1 MSTSPI
7 SPLRSVIQRPDQPRP
22 RNVKKVPYV
31 ELYSGRLQGV
41 VSSGSDIERVYVS
54 FVEANTGNFY
64 CSTNNNRPC
73 SGLNHWGPCKH
84 IEEMAEQAIVQY
96 GGLEVARYLG
106 AKLDSEHPNWW
117 EIRSVLP
124 GSQTRT
130 PAAEVFSR
138 FLSYLRFLELP
149 RHDGPAPEMTWF
161 TSR

>member
-7 SPLRSVIQRPDQPRP
+7 RSVIQRPSHSHP

-31 ELYSGRLQGV
+31 ELYGGRVQGV

-54 FVEANTGNFY
+54 FVEANTGDFY

-73 SGLNHWGPCKH
+73 GGLGWGPCNH
-84 IEEMAEQAIVQY
+84 INEMAEQAINQY

-106 AKLDSEHPNWW
+106 VKLDGDVPTWW
-117 EIRSVLP
+117 AIRSALG
-124 GSQTRT
+124 GSNKKA
-130 PAAEVFSR
+130 PAADVFSR
-138 FLSYLRFLELP
+138 FLNYLRFLELP